1 MFLEIDW
8 LYSMYLF
15 GSFISLELLFEILE
29 SVEIVK
35 DRGSIGEL
43 EIGYILQNGIWWIS
57 LTPVSLFPRVDK
69 SIDVAS
75 ITKDDEEDSSLAE
88 NEVI

>member
-43 EIGYILQNGIWWIS
+43 EIGYILQNGI
-57 LTPVSLFPRVDK
+57 
-69 SIDVAS
+69 
-75 ITKDDEEDSSLAE
+75 
-88 NEVI
+88 